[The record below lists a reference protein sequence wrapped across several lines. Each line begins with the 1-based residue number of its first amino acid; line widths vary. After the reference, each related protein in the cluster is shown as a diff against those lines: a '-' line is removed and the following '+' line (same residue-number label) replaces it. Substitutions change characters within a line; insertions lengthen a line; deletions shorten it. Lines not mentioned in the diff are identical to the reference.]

1 MSRIHE
7 ALKRAE
13 QDKGPNY
20 PTTHL
25 ADQDDLKKAP
35 ESIVAPTLVVPS
47 PVVQEGG
54 IAPRSLRFEDLQA
67 HCSRPGW
74 NPELNT
80 LVFCNSNPFPVG
92 AEQFRTLRSR
102 LYKIRESQPLRSILI
117 SSSVP
122 MEGKTTVAANLAHA
136 FVRQSGCRTLLIDG
150 DLRSPRLGELL
161 GAPLTPGLADYLQGE
176 ATETDIIQAG
186 PQEGLFFVPAGVHVT
201 HPAEL
206 ISNGRMKQFLDR
218 VGSLFEW
225 IILDS
230 SPVLPVSDATVLAG
244 MCDGVLL
251 VVRSGSTLTE
261 SAQKACQEL
270 KGARILGAVLNA
282 AEDAAEYGAYYKSGN
297 RGEHNANHLK
307 G

>member
-13 QDKGPNY
+13 QEKVANY
-20 PTTHL
+20 PTAHL
-25 ADQDDLKKAP
+25 ADQDSLRKTP

-47 PVVQEGG
+47 PVLQEGG

-74 NPELNT
+74 NPDLNT
-80 LVFCNSNPFPVG
+80 LVFYNSNPFPAG

-102 LYKIRESQPLRSILI
+102 LYKIRESQPLHSILI

-150 DLRSPRLGELL
+150 DLRSPRLDKLL

-186 PQEGLFFVPAGVHVT
+186 PEEGLFFVPAGVHVT

-206 ISNGRMKQFLDR
+206 ISNGRMKKFLDR
-218 VGSLFEW
+218 VGPLFEW
-225 IILDS
+225 IVVDS
-230 SPVLPVSDATVLAG
+230 PPVVPVSDATVLAG

-251 VVRSGSTLTE
+251 IVRSGSTLTE
-261 SAQKACQEL
+261 LAQKACQEL
-270 KGARILGAVLNA
+270 KGARVLGVVLNT
-282 AEDAAEYGAYYKSGN
+282 AEDAGEYGTYYGYGSGKPG
-297 RGEHNANHLK
+297 RTEHR
-307 G
+307 